1 MNRQPAKV
9 RISRLSGFDPGIPL
23 PACGTPGS
31 AGSDVR
37 ANLPAGD
44 RSEGLVI
51 PSREVRLI
59 PLGFALEIPVGHEAQ
74 IRSRSGLALNHGVAV
89 LNSPG
94 TIDADYRGPVGVILV
109 NHGSSD
115 FTVRHGDRVA
125 QMVVGTVVRAEFTET
140 ADLDETERGAG
151 GFGSTGVD

>member
-1 MNRQPAKV
+1 MSGQPIQI
-9 RISRLSGFDPGIPL
+9 RISRLEGFDPGVPL
-23 PACGTPGS
+23 PACRTSGS

-37 ANLPAGD
+37 ANLPAGN

-51 PSREVRLI
+51 PAREARLV
-59 PLGFALEIPVGHEAQ
+59 PLGFAIEVPLGHEAQ
-74 IRSRSGLALNHGVAV
+74 IRSRSGLALKHGVAV

-94 TIDADYRGPVGVILV
+94 TIDADYRGQVGVILV
-109 NHGSSD
+109 NHGASD

-125 QMVVGTVVRAEFTET
+125 QMVIGSVIRAEFTET
-140 ADLDETERGAG
+140 VALDETERGAG

>member
-1 MNRQPAKV
+1 MTGRPIQI
-9 RISRLSGFDPGIPL
+9 RISRLEGFDPGVPL
-23 PACGTPGS
+23 PAYGTIGS

-37 ANLPAGD
+37 ANLPGEE

-51 PSREVRLI
+51 PARGVRLV
-59 PLGFALEIPVGHEAQ
+59 PLGFALEVPVGHEAQ
-74 IRSRSGLALNHGVAV
+74 IRSRSGLALKHGVAV

-94 TIDADYRGPVGVILV
+94 TIDSDYRGQVGVILV

-125 QMVVGTVVRAEFTET
+125 QMVIGSVIRAEFTESV
-140 ADLDETERGAG
+140 ALGETERGAG

>member
-1 MNRQPAKV
+1 MSRQPVKV
-9 RISRLSGFDPGIPL
+9 RISRLGGFDPGIPL

-37 ANLPAGD
+37 ANLPAGE

-51 PSREVRLI
+51 PSREVRLV
-59 PLGFALEIPVGHEAQ
+59 PLGFAMEIPMGHEAQ
-74 IRSRSGLALNHGVAV
+74 IRSRSGLALNHGIAV

-115 FTVRHGDRVA
+115 YTVRHGDRIA
-125 QMVVGTVVRAEFTET
+125 QLVFGPVIRAEFNET
-140 ADLDETERGAG
+140 VSLDGTERGAG